1 MQNAK
6 WNGGAFKHLTR
17 EGATELLDKACKEV
31 EANAKKIIAEVVYA
45 HPQIGNYKRTGHLM
59 SSIHS
64 LIDWSTMTGMVGTKV
79 HYATYVEFGTYASR
93 VPPFDSHTKG
103 MKPRPYLR
111 PALNEWKQKQRM
123 L

>member
-17 EGATELLDKACKEV
+17 EGATKLLDNACKEV
-31 EANAKKIIAEVVYA
+31 EGNAKRLVPID
-45 HPQIGNYKRTGHLM
+45 TGHLM

-64 LIDWSTMTGMVGTKV
+64 LIDWSTMTGMVGSKV

-93 VPPFDSHTKG
+93 VPPYDTSRRG
-103 MKPRPYLR
+103 MKPRSYLR
-111 PALNEWKQKQRM
+111 AGFNEWKQKMRM

>member
-6 WNGGAFKHLTR
+6 WNGGAFKRLTR
-17 EGATELLDKACKEV
+17 EGATKLLDKACKEV
-31 EANAKKIIAEVVYA
+31 EGNAKRLVAID
-45 HPQIGNYKRTGHLM
+45 TGHLM